1 LTVTKLVAGDGTGD
15 YNCDGSDDQ
24 EGINK
29 ALSWAASNPGN
40 RVHLVGPY
48 EFQIEDQVQVGSDT
62 ILSGDASAVL
72 KVPKMACG
80 TSVKDC
86 VFPDGKGVIS
96 SIPGTIAK
104 RVEFTGF
111 AIDGNCQNQA
121 LKLGYAHG
129 KLSSAGSGVE
139 RLIELRG
146 EVNGRKVSDIK
157 IHNMVFRDAF
167 GEAAHIKFAE
177 NVWIYDNDAR
187 NHQHDA
193 FFCIEVSGNNKLKN
207 NRVEGNTDSC
217 ARLDNCTKWEVS
229 ENEFLSYVG
238 NHNNTAMKMAHNG
251 LQIAN
256 EANKPTL
263 TNNIEIFNNKFKGP
277 NLCGI
282 WVNDQRKKAGLT
294 PQTVRI
300 HNNTF
305 TDEIAWSDWS
315 VWSVGI
321 NVGPWGN
328 GVTIDHNTFDGC
340 YDNSI
345 QFNNAIVGG
354 CTANVY
360 HNNIINT
367 KGTRTRSA
375 GGPPVVG
382 YGIANLVSDKMTV
395 IAEDNYMSGN
405 KIGNYY
411 KVTPKSIANALLPDA
426 TIISDDDDPE
436 INYNVV
442 VKCLESEA
450 EGFTNKLTQNYNVYK
465 KV

>member
-1 LTVTKLVAGDGTGD
+1 LTITKLVTGNGTGD

-24 EGINK
+24 ESINK
-29 ALSWAASNPGN
+29 ALSWAYKNPGN
-40 RVHLVGPY
+40 MVYLVGP
-48 EFQIEDQVQVGSDT
+48 FDFTISDQVLIGSDT
-62 ILSGDASAVL
+62 TFAGDASAVL
-72 KVPKMACG
+72 KVGNMACG
-80 TSVKDC
+80 TNVNNC
-86 VFPDGKGVIS
+86 VFPNGTAVLASYPKVIPKN
-96 SIPGTIAK
+96 IEIYG
-104 RVEFTGF
+104 FTF
-111 AIDGNCQNQA
+111 DGNCQNQST
-121 LKLGYAHG
+121 KLGYAHD
-129 KLSSAGSGVE
+129 KLQSAGSGVE
-139 RLIELRG
+139 RLIQLQG
-146 EVNGRKVSDIK
+146 EVNGRKASNIK
-157 IHNMVFRDAF
+157 IHNMIFRDAF

-177 NVWIYDNDAR
+177 NVEIYDNDAE

-193 FFCIEVSGNNKLKN
+193 FFCIEVNGVNVLKN
-207 NRVEGNTDSC
+207 NRVKGITDSC
-217 ARLDNCTKWEVS
+217 ARLDNCTNWKVYG
-229 ENEFLSYVG
+229 NKFLSYTG
-238 NHNNTAMKMAHNG
+238 DHNNTAMKMGHNG
-251 LQIAN
+251 FQVAN
-256 EANKPTL
+256 EANKTTL
-263 TNNIEIFNNKFKGP
+263 TNNIEIFNNEFKGP

-282 WVNDQRKKAGLT
+282 WINDQRKKAGLN

-305 TDEIAWSDWS
+305 TNEIAWSDWS

-345 QFNNAIVGG
+345 QFNNAIVKG
-354 CTANVY
+354 CTANVF

-382 YGIANLVSDKMTV
+382 YGIANLVPESMTV

-411 KVTPKSIANALLPDA
+411 KVTPKSIANSLLLDA
-426 TIISDDDDPE
+426 TIIGDEDDDTS
-436 INYNVV
+436 NYKVLI
-442 VKCLESEA
+442 KCLESETN
-450 EGFTNKLTQNYNVYK
+450 GFTDKLSQDYNIYK